1 MKLYTAT
8 AMREVDRIAIE
19 EMGVPSL
26 SLMENAAQAVAGALA
41 RTVPEKLAGRVVI
54 LCGKGNNGGDG
65 MAVARL
71 LAGMGY
77 SPTAWLAVPPEVLS
91 GDARVQFDSL
101 GPAMVSWRS
110 AAESPDELKDAL
122 STADLVVDA
131 LLGTGLGGPVRAPY
145 LELVRAVNESP
156 AFVAA
161 VDIPSG
167 MAGDSLQPI
176 GEAVRANLT
185 LTLALPKPC
194 LYIREGAAFAGTV
207 QVLDIGIPPEA
218 AARVEPVAEAL
229 DDAWARPF
237 FGPREAGTHKGKAGR
252 VLLVAGSVGKSGA
265 AALAARGALRAGAGL
280 VTVACPVSAQPV
292 VAASLP
298 EVMTIP
304 LPETREGTVSM
315 DALMP
320 ILEACA
326 TADAV
331 GMGPGLGDVPEALA
345 LCRELYRRIT
355 RPAVV
360 DADALNAFAG
370 RADELRDRGD
380 ARILTP
386 HPGEMGRLVGR
397 TASEVVS
404 KRFDLAPEKAEAWG
418 TVVLLKGYRTLVAS
432 AGRAWRL
439 NLSGGPHMA
448 GPGFGDVLTGVAA
461 AILARGVEPFDAAA
475 LAAWWHGAAADAAYQ
490 ALGGYGLLAS
500 ECADGLPLVEGTLR
514 AGAPHGP
521 RP

>member
-194 LYIREGAAFAGTV
+194 LYIREGAAFAGT
-207 QVLDIGIPPEA
+207 
-218 AARVEPVAEAL
+218 
-229 DDAWARPF
+229 
-237 FGPREAGTHKGKAGR
+237 
-252 VLLVAGSVGKSGA
+252 
-265 AALAARGALRAGAGL
+265 
-280 VTVACPVSAQPV
+280 
-292 VAASLP
+292 
-298 EVMTIP
+298 
-304 LPETREGTVSM
+304 
-315 DALMP
+315 
-320 ILEACA
+320 
-326 TADAV
+326 
-331 GMGPGLGDVPEALA
+331 
-345 LCRELYRRIT
+345 
-355 RPAVV
+355 
-360 DADALNAFAG
+360 
-370 RADELRDRGD
+370 
-380 ARILTP
+380 
-386 HPGEMGRLVGR
+386 
-397 TASEVVS
+397 
-404 KRFDLAPEKAEAWG
+404 
-418 TVVLLKGYRTLVAS
+418 
-432 AGRAWRL
+432 
-439 NLSGGPHMA
+439 
-448 GPGFGDVLTGVAA
+448 
-461 AILARGVEPFDAAA
+461 AIENT
-475 LAAWWHGAAADAAYQ
+475 
-490 ALGGYGLLAS
+490 S
-500 ECADGLPLVEGTLR
+500 
-514 AGAPHGP
+514 
-521 RP
+521 